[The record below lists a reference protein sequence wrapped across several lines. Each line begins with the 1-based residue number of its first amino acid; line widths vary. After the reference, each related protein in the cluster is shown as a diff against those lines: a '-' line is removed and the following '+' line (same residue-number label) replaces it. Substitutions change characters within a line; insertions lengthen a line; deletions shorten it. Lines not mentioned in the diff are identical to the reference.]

1 MQKKPCAA
9 EFKCHAIES
18 GKVTHSSRHTHA
30 HRRQEESQPLPLVL
44 ISLNRTAGTIQYS
57 VRGLGAHL
65 RHTGAW
71 NPWRTGTRSLPLV
84 LLPISFLQ
92 YASPLHFVLPFLLL
106 RHPLIIFSFPLSFIY
121 YSLFLGFY
129 FFFCL
134 LPPFLPPR
142 LNYPSFSLSS
152 VFFFFYLILQAPKT
166 SVSLL
171 QVANFSLFLF
181 VLPNLFPLTFIPTQ
195 L

>member
-9 EFKCHAIES
+9 EFQCHAIES

-129 FFFCL
+129 FFFACCLPSCHLVWITLPSVCL
-134 LPPFLPPR
+134 L
-142 LNYPSFSLSS
+142 SFSSFIL
-152 VFFFFYLILQAPKT
+152 FFKPPKH
-166 SVSLL
+166 
-171 QVANFSLFLF
+171 LFLF
-181 VLPNLFPLTFIPTQ
+181 YK
-195 L
+195 